1 MNAKEEESNFT
12 ILVHKQVKKHI
23 CQKGILA
30 ALTLRNEIF
39 KYLKM
44 LIKEKK
50 LCFCNL
56 LNVNF
61 EIIFRLQKFEGVSV
75 LYP

>member
-1 MNAKEEESNFT
+1 MNVKEEESNFT

-39 KYLKM
+39 KYLKII
-44 LIKEKK
+44 IKEKK
-50 LCFCNL
+50 NCAFA
-56 LNVNF
+56 
-61 EIIFRLQKFEGVSV
+61 IF
-75 LYP
+75 